1 MTTKLQE
8 TINGMGGNIKPLLDE
23 LKKLA
28 NEVQELTEKRDEV
41 NAAIAEKRARVK
53 ALGISKKAFDFGMKR
68 KLMDEDQR
76 DQLDENYNV
85 VCSALGVP
93 LKQGDLFTA
102 TPNEKEKG
110 DANSKKQNSKS
121 IGEQQAEHFA
131 KAGNA

>member
-1 MTTKLQE
+1 MATKLQE

-23 LKKLA
+23 LKNLA
-28 NEVQELTEKRDEV
+28 TEVQELIEKRDEV
-41 NAAIAEKRARVK
+41 NATIAEKRARVK

-93 LKQGDLFTA
+93 LKQGDLFA
-102 TPNEKEKG
+102 TVNEKEKG
-110 DANSKKQNSKS
+110 DANTKKQNAKS
-121 IGEQQAEHFA
+121 IGEQQAEHIQ
-131 KAGNA
+131 KHAGNA